1 MKYSRRTILFNCA
14 CFLTDCN
21 ACKLADIGC
30 SDAPIAVLAEE
41 ARKNYLRAKKD
52 KDWKYYDKA
61 MTDNFGKDYAK
72 NFMVTK
78 AKVV

>member
-1 MKYSRRTILFNCA
+1 MFNCA

-21 ACKLADIGC
+21 TCKLADIGC
-30 SDAPIAVLAEE
+30 SEAPIAVLAEE

-52 KDWKYYDKA
+52 KDWKYYDEVMA
-61 MTDNFGKDYAK
+61 HNFGKDYAK
-72 NFMVTK
+72 KFMVTK